1 MQQNITEE
9 TKLDI
14 KRLNHVM
21 EVCLNTYVRRSHRLF
36 EINRQL
42 FFHRIQRPFNNE
54 NKYTKHSSKGKY
66 LFMIPTHEYL
76 KHLSGHEFDNYEKTL
91 KVLTKNPLIYE
102 TNENRHLIMEEYV
115 KNGSYL

>member
-42 FFHRIQRPFNNE
+42 FFIESKDPSI
-54 NKYTKHSSKGKY
+54 TKTNIRSI
-66 LFMIPTHEYL
+66 LQ
-76 KHLSGHEFDNYEKTL
+76 
-91 KVLTKNPLIYE
+91 KVNIY
-102 TNENRHLIMEEYV
+102 
-115 KNGSYL
+115 S

>member
-21 EVCLNTYVRRSHRLF
+21 EVCLNTYVRRSHKLF

-42 FFHRIQRPFNNE
+42 FFYRIQRNFNNE

-66 LFMIPTHEYL
+66 LFMRGI
-76 KHLSGHEFDNYEKTL
+76 
-91 KVLTKNPLIYE
+91 
-102 TNENRHLIMEEYV
+102 
-115 KNGSYL
+115 